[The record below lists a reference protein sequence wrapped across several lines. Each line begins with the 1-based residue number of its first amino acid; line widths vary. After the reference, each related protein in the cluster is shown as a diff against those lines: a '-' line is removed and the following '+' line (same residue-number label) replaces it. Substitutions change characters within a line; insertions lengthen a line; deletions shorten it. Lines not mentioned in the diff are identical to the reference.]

1 MCGTLRR
8 EWNIFKRIF
17 SETYE
22 KCSYCKRGQYR
33 YRFCPRFFEK
43 NTTEDTWRIAADRG
57 LEFFRNTG
65 LIPDAAIGD
74 FDSLSSEGMEYLESL
89 ADTEIIR
96 LKPEKDD
103 SDTQSAVCFAMDR
116 GAERIFVLG
125 ATGKRIDH
133 LLANFG
139 LLVLGAER
147 GVEIIL
153 ADPWNYMKL
162 VKSGTILKKTEQFGK
177 YVSFFSLNGDVPGL
191 TLKGFKYPLDRHYL
205 TAADSG
211 LTVSNEIAQEEASI
225 EFDKGILLM
234 LMTKD

>member
-1 MCGTLRR
+1 MKHMKNAVIVSGG
-8 EWNIFKRIF
+8 NIDTDFALDFLK
-17 SETYE
+17 
-22 KCSYCKRGQYR
+22 
-33 YRFCPRFFEK
+33 K
-43 NTTEDTWRIAADRG
+43 NGTEDTWMIAADRG
-57 LEFFRNTG
+57 LEFFENTG
-65 LIPDAAIGD
+65 LIPDAAVGD
-74 FDSLSSEGMEYLESL
+74 FDSLSPKGMEYLNTL
-89 ADTEIIR
+89 TDTEIIR

-103 SDTQSAVCFAMDR
+103 SDTQSAACFAIDR

-147 GVEIIL
+147 GTEIIL

-162 VKSGTILKKTEQFGK
+162 IKSGTILKKSQQFGR

-205 TAADSG
+205 TASDSG
-211 LTVSNEIAQEEASI
+211 LTVSNEIVEEEASI
-225 EFDKGILLM
+225 EFDRGILLM

>member
-1 MCGTLRR
+1 MKHMKNAVIVSGG
-8 EWNIFKRIF
+8 NIDTDFALDFLK
-17 SETYE
+17 
-22 KCSYCKRGQYR
+22 
-33 YRFCPRFFEK
+33 K

-74 FDSLSSEGMEYLESL
+74 FDSLSSEGMEYLETL
-89 ADTEIIR
+89 ANTEIIR

-103 SDTQSAVCFAMDR
+103 SDTQSAVFFAMDR
-116 GAERIFVLG
+116 GAELIFVLG

-205 TAADSG
+205 TASDSG
-211 LTVSNEIAQEEASI
+211 LTVSNEIAQEEATI